1 MTNDWIYCVKAF
13 CDGSKT
19 ENLCMEYKTKTSAKK
34 CFDKRV
40 KSMCYEKVQLVL
52 QNAVYF
58 AETALVLE
66 EYHNERKTA

>member
-19 ENLCMEYKTKTSAKK
+19 ENLCMTYKTKTGARK

-40 KSMCYEKVQLVL
+40 KSMCYEKVTLSL
-52 QNAVYF
+52 RNAVYF
-58 AETALVLE
+58 GETDLVLE
-66 EYHNERKTA
+66 EYRNGRKIV